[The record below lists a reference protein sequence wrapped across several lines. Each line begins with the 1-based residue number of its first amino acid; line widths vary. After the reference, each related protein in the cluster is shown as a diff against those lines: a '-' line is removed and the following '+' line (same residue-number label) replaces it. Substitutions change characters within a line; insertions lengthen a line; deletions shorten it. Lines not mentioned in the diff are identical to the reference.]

1 MSYEHQTC
9 VVCFM
14 FLFKKQQAK
23 NGVYKVLGDQARLNP
38 NRILGDPFKVNALL
52 VTRKYAFPFV
62 SI

>member
-1 MSYEHQTC
+1 
-9 VVCFM
+9 M